1 MPTSIVCP
9 ACGESDIRLSRR
21 AKWNDLLLR
30 IRSQYAWRCRRCRIR
45 FYAPAGEASAG
56 TPRREKSKSSRH
68 KHEGS
73 SRGTHPW
80 RRLLIQGS
88 VLLGTLIV
96 FGLFLIYIAQE
107 HD

>member
-1 MPTSIVCP
+1 MSISIVSP
-9 ACGESDIRLSRR
+9 AREESDIRLSRR
-21 AKWNDLLLR
+21 SKWIDLVRR

-45 FYAPAGEASAG
+45 FYAPAGEAIAG
-56 TPRREKSKSSRH
+56 SPRGEKSKSSRH

-88 VLLGTLIV
+88 VLLGTLIL